1 MTTMEATGGAFE
13 LGRVMQRT
21 FKVIGD
27 NLSLFAISGL
37 ALIALPVFAASVVGF
52 LYPELWVIALAS
64 MAGGIMAFVGSLLMQ
79 GVVVHSAISGL
90 NGRSIRLGEALG
102 VGARKALPLL
112 GLGILQSLGFAL
124 GLLLLVVPGLML
136 MTAWS
141 VAAPV
146 LVMEK
151 RSIEASFGRSG
162 DLTRGHRWSIFGLLV
177 IYFVL
182 AMIISVAVQGL
193 AAAAG
198 VTTAQSGFV
207 TTTQAPSL
215 MALAAVL
222 VSALTNAVQGVISA
236 AGAAAI
242 YYELRTGKEGA
253 APDQL
258 AAVFDEVRPQVVG
271 LKRDRSCR
279 DRIVE
284 HRGAES
290 SFDLREH
297 RRRADEEEP
306 PAALALTPQ
315 HVPLVDQ
322 LWDDAFGDIG
332 PVQANPG
339 PSRGPSLGV
348 GERVA
353 REERGGLIVVVP
365 GRVDRLNLDSGK
377 LRGLARL
384 VQPHK
389 HVVDVEA
396 IGLLFL
402 RTARRGD

>member
-37 ALIALPVFAASVVGF
+37 LLVALPVFAASVVGF
-52 LYPELWVIALAS
+52 LYPETWVIGLAS
-64 MAGGIMAFVGSLLMQ
+64 VAGGIVAFVGSLLMQ

-112 GLGILQSLGFAL
+112 WLGILQGICFVL
-124 GLLLLVVPGLML
+124 GLILLVVPGLML

-151 RSIEASFGRSG
+151 RSVEASFSRSG

-258 AAVFDEVRPQVVG
+258 AAVFD
-271 LKRDRSCR
+271 
-279 DRIVE
+279 
-284 HRGAES
+284 
-290 SFDLREH
+290 
-297 RRRADEEEP
+297 
-306 PAALALTPQ
+306 
-315 HVPLVDQ
+315 
-322 LWDDAFGDIG
+322 
-332 PVQANPG
+332 
-339 PSRGPSLGV
+339 
-348 GERVA
+348 
-353 REERGGLIVVVP
+353 
-365 GRVDRLNLDSGK
+365 
-377 LRGLARL
+377 
-384 VQPHK
+384 
-389 HVVDVEA
+389 
-396 IGLLFL
+396 
-402 RTARRGD
+402 

>member
-27 NLSLFAISGL
+27 NLSLFAVSGL
-37 ALIALPVFAASVVGF
+37 LLVALPVFAANVVGF
-52 LYPELWVIALAS
+52 LYPETWVIGLAS
-64 MAGGIMAFVGSLLMQ
+64 VVGGIVAFVGSLLMQ

-90 NGRSIRLGEALG
+90 NGRSIQLGEALG
-102 VGARKALPLL
+102 VGASKALPLL
-112 GLGILQSLGFAL
+112 GLGILQSLGVAL

-162 DLTRGHRWSIFGLLV
+162 DLTRGHRWSIFVLLV

-182 AMIISVAVQGL
+182 ATIISVAVQGL

-198 VTTAQSGFV
+198 VTTAQSGFL
-207 TTTQAPSL
+207 TTTQAPSV

-258 AAVFDEVRPQVVG
+258 AAVFD
-271 LKRDRSCR
+271 
-279 DRIVE
+279 
-284 HRGAES
+284 
-290 SFDLREH
+290 
-297 RRRADEEEP
+297 
-306 PAALALTPQ
+306 
-315 HVPLVDQ
+315 
-322 LWDDAFGDIG
+322 
-332 PVQANPG
+332 
-339 PSRGPSLGV
+339 
-348 GERVA
+348 
-353 REERGGLIVVVP
+353 
-365 GRVDRLNLDSGK
+365 
-377 LRGLARL
+377 
-384 VQPHK
+384 
-389 HVVDVEA
+389 
-396 IGLLFL
+396 
-402 RTARRGD
+402 

>member
-37 ALIALPVFAASVVGF
+37 LLVALPVFAANVVGF
-52 LYPELWVIALAS
+52 LYPETWVIGLAS
-64 MAGGIMAFVGSLLMQ
+64 VVGGIVAFVGSLLMQ

-90 NGRSIRLGEALG
+90 NGRSIQLGEALG

-112 GLGILQSLGFAL
+112 WLGILQGICFVL
-124 GLLLLVVPGLML
+124 GLILLVVPGLML

-151 RSIEASFGRSG
+151 RSVEASFGRSG

-182 AMIISVAVQGL
+182 AMIISAAVQGL
-193 AAAAG
+193 TVAAG
-198 VTTAQSGFV
+198 VTTTQSGFL
-207 TTTQAPSL
+207 TATQAPSL
-215 MALAAVL
+215 IALAAVL
-222 VSALTNAVQGVISA
+222 ISALTSAIQGVISA

-258 AAVFDEVRPQVVG
+258 AAVFD
-271 LKRDRSCR
+271 
-279 DRIVE
+279 
-284 HRGAES
+284 
-290 SFDLREH
+290 
-297 RRRADEEEP
+297 
-306 PAALALTPQ
+306 
-315 HVPLVDQ
+315 
-322 LWDDAFGDIG
+322 
-332 PVQANPG
+332 
-339 PSRGPSLGV
+339 
-348 GERVA
+348 
-353 REERGGLIVVVP
+353 
-365 GRVDRLNLDSGK
+365 
-377 LRGLARL
+377 
-384 VQPHK
+384 
-389 HVVDVEA
+389 
-396 IGLLFL
+396 
-402 RTARRGD
+402 

>member
-52 LYPELWVIALAS
+52 LYPEPWVIALAS
-64 MAGGIMAFVGSLLMQ
+64 MAGGIVAFVGSLLMQ

-258 AAVFDEVRPQVVG
+258 AAVFD
-271 LKRDRSCR
+271 
-279 DRIVE
+279 
-284 HRGAES
+284 
-290 SFDLREH
+290 
-297 RRRADEEEP
+297 
-306 PAALALTPQ
+306 
-315 HVPLVDQ
+315 
-322 LWDDAFGDIG
+322 
-332 PVQANPG
+332 
-339 PSRGPSLGV
+339 
-348 GERVA
+348 
-353 REERGGLIVVVP
+353 
-365 GRVDRLNLDSGK
+365 
-377 LRGLARL
+377 
-384 VQPHK
+384 
-389 HVVDVEA
+389 
-396 IGLLFL
+396 
-402 RTARRGD
+402 